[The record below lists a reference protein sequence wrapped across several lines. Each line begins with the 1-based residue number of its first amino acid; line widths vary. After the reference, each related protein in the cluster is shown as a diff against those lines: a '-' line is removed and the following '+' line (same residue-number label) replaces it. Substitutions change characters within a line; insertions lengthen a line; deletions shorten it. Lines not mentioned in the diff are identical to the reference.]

1 MMHHMTLHC
10 RFTGDAAC
18 WRPLLDQPENPRV
31 RPALRLL
38 PLPLFIA
45 VSLNAA
51 AYDERPG
58 MWRLC
63 PLEDAVPVFPDAP
76 PPVGTAADRDQH
88 PTDIE
93 GDALSGVYD
102 QVMNYDGNVRLQRGD
117 QFLSA
122 DNLTIDT
129 ETGTYAAEGSIRY
142 QDSGMRIVAERLQ
155 GSQDEDTHS
164 IENVRYQL
172 IDRRGSGGAERA
184 ELAGEQGSLIGSS
197 YSTCPPGE
205 RMWELRSRQI
215 DIDMEE
221 GFGTAKG
228 ATLHLGKVPVLYMPW
243 FKFPIDDRRK
253 TGLLYPALGYNSRN
267 GFDWAQPIY
276 LNLAPNYD
284 MTLEPRVMSRRG
296 ILMGTEFRYLTES
309 GRGTLDLEYIPSDD
323 LAANDREREI
333 EEVPIV
339 DNRRKEERGL
349 FRYRGQHRFNSTW
362 SARANLNWMSDPRYL
377 EDMSGSLA
385 DAAPSAIGSTA
396 GLYGRGRYW
405 EASLSADYRVLSDYT
420 LSRGRLPYYRAPR
433 AFWNWERPY
442 APWLVTGAYVDLTR
456 FDHYERDDRPGGSRL
471 DIKPWV
477 SMPLAGNAWFI
488 TPTLAWRYTGY
499 QLEDELAVD
508 LNPDAPDTS
517 PSRSLPIA
525 SLEAGLFFDR
535 DTTFRGER
543 YLHTLEPRLFYL
555 NVPYRN
561 QDNLP
566 RFDTRNLT
574 FSWGQLFRDN
584 RFAGGDRHADAN
596 QLTLAVSTRMLR
608 ESDGLEKLN
617 LSVGQIRYFDDS
629 RVGLTASSGQ
639 IEAGRSSWVAEGSY
653 AINDR
658 WNFNAGYQWDPKERR
673 DELVSLRTRY
683 LLGDDGI
690 INLGYRYRRA
700 PRLEQVDFSFLYPIN
715 ATWSVVGRY
724 YYSLHDQQALE
735 GIAGIQWDSCC
746 LSVRLVGRH
755 YVRNRLGET
764 NDSIQLEVEFKG
776 MGSAGADLEDR
787 LRRAIL
793 GYYRDDLYLVPPSEI
808 DGGDDRDDF
817 YFDPLP

>member
-1 MMHHMTLHC
+1 M
-10 RFTGDAAC
+10 
-18 WRPLLDQPENPRV
+18 

-45 VSLNAA
+45 ISLTAVA
-51 AYDERPG
+51 EERPG

-76 PPVGTAADRDQH
+76 PPIGTPADRDQH

-93 GDALSGVYD
+93 GDELSGVYD

-117 QFLSA
+117 QVLSA
-122 DNLTIDT
+122 DNLSIDAAA
-129 ETGTYAAEGSIRY
+129 GTYAAEGSIRY

-155 GSQDEDTHS
+155 GNQDQDTHS
-164 IENVRYQL
+164 IEDVSYQL

-184 ELAGEQGSLIGSS
+184 ELAGEQGSLIGST
-197 YSTCPPGE
+197 YSTCPPGQ
-205 RMWELRSRQI
+205 RLWELRSRQI

-221 GFGTAKG
+221 GFGTARG
-228 ATLHLGKVPVLYMPW
+228 ATLHLGKVPVLYVPW

-253 TGLLYPALGYNSRN
+253 TGLLYPAIGYNSRN
-267 GFDWAQPIY
+267 GLDWAQPIY

-284 MTLEPRVMSRRG
+284 MTLEPRVMTRRG
-296 ILMGTEFRYLTES
+296 ILLGTEFRYLTES
-309 GRGTLDLEYIPSDD
+309 GRGVLDLEYIPSDD
-323 LAANDREREI
+323 LASREREREI
-333 EEVPIV
+333 GEVPIV
-339 DNRRKEERGL
+339 ENRREEERGL
-349 FRYRGQHRFNSTW
+349 LRYRARHGFNDTW
-362 SARANLNWMSDPRYL
+362 HARANLNWISDPRYL

-385 DAAPSAIGSTA
+385 DAAPSALGSTL
-396 GLYGRGRYW
+396 GLYGRGRHW
-405 EASLSADYRVLSDYT
+405 SGGMSADYRVLSDYT
-420 LSRGRLPYYRAPR
+420 LRRRNLPYYRAPR
-433 AFWNWERPY
+433 LWWNWEQSY
-442 APWLVTGAYVDLTR
+442 SPWFVAGTDVDLTR
-456 FDHYERDDRPGGSRL
+456 FAHYESDVRPGGSRL
-471 DIKPWV
+471 DVKPWV
-477 SMPLAGNAWFI
+477 SMPLEGAAWFVR
-488 TPTLAWRYTGY
+488 PTLAWRYTGY
-499 QLEDELAVD
+499 DLDDELARQI
-508 LNPDAPDTS
+508 NPGAPDTS
-517 PSRSLPIA
+517 PSRSLPI
-525 SLEAGLFFDR
+525 SSVEAGLFFDR
-535 DTTFRGER
+535 ETSFRGEQ

-566 RFDTRNLT
+566 RFDSRNLT

-584 RFAGGDRHADAN
+584 RFAGADRQADAN
-596 QLTLAVSTRMLR
+596 QLTLALSTRMLR
-608 ESDGLEKLN
+608 ESDGMEKLN

-629 RVGLTASSGQ
+629 RVGLTPGSGQ
-639 IEAGRSSWVAEGSY
+639 IEAGRSSWVAEGAY

-658 WNFNAGYQWDPKERR
+658 WTFNAGYQWDPKERR

-700 PRLEQVDFSFLYPIN
+700 PRLEQVDFSFLYPIS
-715 ATWSVVGRY
+715 ASWSVVGRY
-724 YYSLHDQQALE
+724 YYSLYDKQTLE

-764 NDSIQLEVEFKG
+764 NDSIQVEIEFKG
-776 MGSAGADLEDR
+776 MGSAGAGLEDR

-808 DGGDDRDDF
+808 GDGDEDGDDF